1 MGEKF
6 TKEHI
11 NQIVVDSVSE
21 IANDICHQYAEML
34 NQLDDKE
41 KDNHIMRETIAI
53 SIAQSNM
60 ALVITDVLYKLLNQ
74 K

>member
-6 TKEHI
+6 TKEQI
-11 NQIVVDSVSE
+11 NQIVVDSMSE
-21 IANDICHQYAEML
+21 IANDICHQYPEML

-41 KDNHIMRETIAI
+41 KNNPIMRETLAI